1 MDKPKRYR
9 MKPKTVEAIRFTG
22 YNGLAVCAWLKDL
35 DAVQRTVG
43 GEIFIEWFVPD
54 GQDEYGNA
62 LTQRVMEGYWIVRRL
77 KDKHTFIVS
86 QWAFEESYALDTQS
100 Y

>member
-9 MKPKTVEAIRFTG
+9 MKPKTVEAIRYTG
-22 YNGLAVCAWLKDL
+22 HNGVAVCAWLKDL
-35 DAVQRTVG
+35 EATERSIS
-43 GEIFIEWFVPD
+43 GENFIEWVVPD

-77 KDKHTFIVS
+77 KDDHTFIVS